1 MSSAQPKP
9 AWLTDELADVEEWID
24 WQDEGQSLDPDQ
36 SGSELSFTQ
45 PLGSVLVRNSDLG
58 SSAGT
63 SGTDESG
70 GTFIVREE
78 LPAVPLLPK
87 TPGRNKKSAVKDFF
101 SPLALEKM
109 FEPPSPPQQHASLPS
124 GSRATAAPAIPSRL
138 SQVHLPPSDPSNLED
153 DDRPASAVTV
163 PTEDQEGLRVEG
175 LQGQFTFTASRP
187 SPFNPAGP
195 IPDAQS
201 TPGPPNAT
209 RYLNPP
215 PTDPRLRLFQ
225 FQYDTFTRD
234 HLSAMVDSIAV
245 NTPSGDGGPTN
256 HSSQRT
262 TPSGLSPVEE
272 TSFSRLRSAKRLKLS
287 PASDFSGE
295 KGDGAAIIMRPVSRR
310 DYVGE
315 SKNLMDQIRQARDF
329 STVSTVATARSPAA
343 QPAQAPDHL
352 VKEQPPLRKPSF
364 LAVPENGSSRDPSPN
379 GTTSS
384 KRSGY
389 SSLGYRQQ
397 AASLMA
403 QIRND
408 MKGSK
413 RLFSGDTEASH
424 LRNDDV
430 TEASS
435 IVSADLT
442 VPSLRSRNGDSNAHA
457 RLRRPSEALS
467 QSRRPSTA
475 VPSRVSSVSRGK
487 QRAGSSPRS
496 SPRKPSTVRPTH
508 STRPSGDLTRELSE
522 DLAHMSIG
530 ETSRMLSQFPA
541 PPASGPLPPPVRLVT
556 ASTSTAPGS
565 PVKPSPGNLAPPTVP
580 AYPSSSVRVGRNEDL
595 TRFVSS
601 STASGTTLT
610 TGSAD
615 SFVKHAGPKQMLQ
628 ITPHDVGALPDRVG
642 KMVFDRVMMRWVKA
656 TALAT
661 AGMPELEVL
670 ARNEEEDQDNESEDP
685 FRDIESLREEES
697 DERVEN
703 GDEES
708 RAVQEGDS
716 MALEKS
722 RIEEVL
728 DEEVEDEE
736 EAELTSFSTDGPSHD
751 FTQDVPIDDVED
763 VDTSYTESDIS
774 HDREEGTGSTIPTAT
789 LDLQLDGPDV
799 GTGIDDESTAEPAF
813 ADTPPRFIAAAP
825 CSATSVTPDPLSRI
839 NVGPNVAANTPA
851 PRSVLKSAS
860 ATPMSAL
867 KDPNRARMQ
876 TPANKIGHRRS
887 VSFSDGKRDGPIVG
901 IGRNIPT
908 PDGSAI
914 GEEVSP
920 LASGSRT
927 EDRGSAV
934 LVQSARSKR
943 IAEMLG
949 DLESTDAE
957 EDSPS
962 KTSTSSRP
970 HADELHPLQQR
981 WPSRSRGPGA
991 PSSGIASREVS
1002 RRVSAASRSTPN
1014 LSRAGGD
1021 ATFLTEC
1028 SFGVAHDRLVQ
1039 VITDVQPFEPYW
1051 EELTSI
1057 DLSNR
1062 HLDSTAR
1069 LKEFLPRLDSL
1080 SLNFNQL
1087 SWLSGVPGNVRTLS
1101 VASNLLTGVTSFS
1114 HLLNLENLDISRNR
1128 IDSLR
1133 QLECLRHLR
1142 ELRADGNRIDS
1153 VDGLQKMDGLMK
1165 LSLQENTIRSLDLRD
1180 FKWTRLEML
1189 NASQNRISIISG
1201 LTSVPSL
1208 VALNLDNNLL
1218 GEFEPEGSMPRLR
1231 ILRLSNNRLNS
1242 VNAVPF
1248 PNLRT
1253 LYADNNALGTIVK
1266 AYRLA
1271 KLENLSIRN
1280 QSGRAG
1286 LTVSIR
1292 DVRDVKRLYL
1302 SGNPLK
1308 TGFLADP
1315 CYNLVYLELAACRL
1329 MRLPGDFSRMVP
1341 NVRVLNL
1348 NYNFLEDPAPLEG
1361 LSRLRKLTII
1371 GSRIKGAKQLIRI
1384 VRGMTD
1390 MEMIDF
1396 RMNPCTLGWY
1406 LPLLVKDLPGALQ
1419 PSDRDHPGDLP
1430 ALQSPQLGGA
1440 HPAETILL
1448 PFASSFHDPRSHRRS
1463 NREEK
1468 KRPWSDSS
1476 SDIAPSTAVHGVS
1489 PNAPRTVVAPI
1500 SDSDSSGGGGVGTG
1514 SAGDTQQHRER
1525 DQNELVWRE
1534 LDAKFRRDLPDD
1546 AYVGRLAYR
1555 GLVMRACPKIV
1566 MLDGIQ
1572 VERKERDKAERLLR
1586 NIFSAGKAKDAGLSG
1601 VGIEL
1606 EATKS

>member
-24 WQDEGQSLDPDQ
+24 WQDEDQSLGPDQ

-63 SGTDESG
+63 ASTDDTG

-78 LPAVPLLPK
+78 VPPVPLLPK
-87 TPGRNKKSAVKDFF
+87 TPGRNKKPVVKDFF

-109 FEPPSPPQQHASLPS
+109 FEPPSPPQQAAPLPS
-124 GSRATAAPAIPSRL
+124 GSRATAIPVVPSRL
-138 SQVHLPPSDPSNLED
+138 SQVHVPSPVPTITEEGEE
-153 DDRPASAVTV
+153 DRPVSAATV
-163 PTEDQEGLRVEG
+163 SVHDQEGLRVEG
-175 LQGQFTFTASRP
+175 PQSQFTFSAPRS

-201 TPGPPNAT
+201 TPGPGNAT

-256 HSSQRT
+256 PSSRRT

-272 TSFSRLRSAKRLKLS
+272 SSFTRLRSAKRVKLS
-287 PASDFSGE
+287 PASDFSGD
-295 KGDGAAIIMRPVSRR
+295 KGNGDGAAIIMRPVSRR

-329 STVSTVATARSPAA
+329 STVSTVATSRSPAA
-343 QPAQAPDHL
+343 EPVQTPEEI

-364 LAVPENGSSRDPSPN
+364 LAVPDDGSSRDPSPN

-384 KRSGY
+384 RRSGY

-424 LRNDDV
+424 LRNDDA

-435 IVSADLT
+435 IISANTT
-442 VPSLRSRNGDSNAHA
+442 VPSLRSRGGDTNTLTQ
-457 RLRRPSEALS
+457 LRKVSEAHS
-467 QSRRPSTA
+467 QGRRVST
-475 VPSRVSSVSRGK
+475 VVHNRVSSVTRGK
-487 QRAGSSPRS
+487 QRAGQSPRS
-496 SPRKPSTVRPTH
+496 SPRKPSTARHMH
-508 STRPSGDLTRELSE
+508 SARPSEDLTRELSE
-522 DLAHMSIG
+522 DMTRMSIG
-530 ETSRMLSQFPA
+530 ETSRMLSQFPV
-541 PPASGPLPPPVRLVT
+541 PPTSSSFPPPVRLVS
-556 ASTSTAPGS
+556 ASPSTAPRS
-565 PVKPSPGNLAPPTVP
+565 PVKESPGHLAPPTVP
-580 AYPSSSVRVGRNEDL
+580 AYPSSSVRAGRNEDL

-610 TGSAD
+610 AGSAA
-615 SFVKHAGPKQMLQ
+615 SFVKHAGPKQLTQ
-628 ITPHDVGALPDRVG
+628 ITPQDIGALPERVG

-661 AGMPELEVL
+661 AGLSEAEVRTRVGSGVGARAAMGVGPNPDAEL
-670 ARNEEEDQDNESEDP
+670 DNDNDSEDP
-685 FRDIESLREEES
+685 FRDIESLREDES
-697 DERVEN
+697 DERGAIGE
-703 GDEES
+703 GPALDEG
-708 RAVQEGDS
+708 AS
-716 MALEKS
+716 MTLEKS
-722 RIEEVL
+722 RIEEVS
-728 DEEVEDEE
+728 EEELEDEE
-736 EAELTSFSTDGPSHD
+736 EAELTSFSTDGPSQD
-751 FTQDVPIDDVED
+751 FTQDVDIDEEDEVE
-763 VDTSYTESDIS
+763 TSYTESDIS
-774 HDREEGTGSTIPTAT
+774 HDREGHTGSTVPTAT
-789 LDLQLDGPDV
+789 LDLPLGRPAV
-799 GTGIDDESTAEPAF
+799 GVGIEDEATAEPAF
-813 ADTPPRFIAAAP
+813 EDTPPRFIAAAP
-825 CSATSVTPDPLSRI
+825 GPRSFSAATPNPSSQVNGGTSSGVT
-839 NVGPNVAANTPA
+839 NTPL
-851 PRSVLKSAS
+851 PRPALKSTS
-860 ATPMSAL
+860 ATPLSAL
-867 KDPNRARMQ
+867 KDPSRGRIH
-876 TPANKIGHRRS
+876 TPANKSGHRRS

-908 PDGSAI
+908 RDGSAI
-914 GEEVSP
+914 GDEYSP
-920 LASGSRT
+920 LASGSRAS
-927 EDRGSAV
+927 DKSSAV
-934 LVQSARSKR
+934 LVPSARSKR
-943 IAEMLG
+943 IADMLG
-949 DLESTDAE
+949 HLEDSDPDG
-957 EDSPS
+957 DSPS
-962 KTSTSSRP
+962 KTSMSSRP
-970 HADELHPLQQR
+970 SADGLARLQPR
-981 WPSRSRGPGA
+981 RPSIGPGA
-991 PSSGIASREVS
+991 LSSGSAPRQVS
-1002 RRVSAASRSTPN
+1002 RRVSTASRSTPN
-1014 LSRAGGD
+1014 LSSAAGN

-1057 DLSNR
+1057 DLSHRN
-1062 HLDSTAR
+1062 LDSTAR

-1080 SLNFNQL
+1080 SLNSNQL
-1087 SWLSGVPGNVRTLS
+1087 SWLSGVPGTVRTLS

-1114 HLLNLENLDISRNR
+1114 HLLNLENLDISRNE

-1153 VDGLQKMDGLMK
+1153 VDGLQKMDGLIK
-1165 LSLQENTIRSLDLRD
+1165 LSLQGNIIRSLDLHD

-1189 NASQNRISIISG
+1189 NVSQNRISSISG
-1201 LTSVPSL
+1201 LGSAPSL
-1208 VALNLDNNLL
+1208 VALNLDDNLL
-1218 GEFEPEGSMPRLR
+1218 GGFEPEVSMPRLR
-1231 ILRLSNNRLNS
+1231 ILRLSSNRLNS
-1242 VNAVPF
+1242 LTAVPF

-1253 LYADNNALGTIVK
+1253 LYADNDALGTIVK
-1266 AYRLA
+1266 AYRLG
-1271 KLENLSIRN
+1271 KLENLSVRN

-1286 LTVSIR
+1286 LTLSIR

-1308 TGFLADP
+1308 AGFLSEP

-1329 MRLPGDFSRMVP
+1329 MKLPQDFARMVP

-1348 NYNFLEDPAPLEG
+1348 NYNFLEDAGPLEG
-1361 LSRLRKLTII
+1361 LGRLRKLTII

-1384 VRGMTD
+1384 VRGMHD
-1390 MEMIDF
+1390 LEMIDF

-1406 LPLLVKDLPGALQ
+1406 LPLLVKDIPGALQ
-1419 PSDRDHPGDLP
+1419 PSDGDRAP
-1430 ALQSPQLGGA
+1430 VESAPVAGGRA
-1440 HPAETILL
+1440 NETNVL
-1448 PFASSFHDPRSHRRS
+1448 STS
-1463 NREEK
+1463 REDK
-1468 KRPWSDSS
+1468 KRPRSDST
-1476 SDIAPSTAVHGVS
+1476 SDIGPATAVRGSS
-1489 PNAPRTVVAPI
+1489 PPGPHADNP
-1500 SDSDSSGGGGVGTG
+1500 DSDSSGGGGSGG
-1514 SAGDTQQHRER
+1514 ELRPWRER
-1525 DQNELVWRE
+1525 SQSELAWRE
-1534 LDAKFRRDLPDD
+1534 LDAKFRRDLPDE

-1566 MLDGIQ
+1566 MLDGIH

-1586 NIFSAGKAKDAGLSG
+1586 SIFGAGKAKDAGLSG

-1606 EATKS
+1606 EGGRS